1 MNLDAIFNL
10 HKVKFVKLDT
20 LFRNVEVQGAI
31 DSVNVFINIESIF
44 AMFHNKYMEDR
55 LLIMSHDET
64 HDIFTNI
71 IANVINLA
79 AHYRLYFT
87 KNKIRTNIVFYM
99 NEHDRYSKL
108 NNTIYNKK
116 YREKYISDYTDNP
129 HYETVNSI
137 MKSALTG
144 LDTII
149 DYIDSVYFVTSER
162 IESSLLP
169 YLIVKDKMLDGQ
181 FNLMVTKDPYD
192 LQYVNKNFLVIYPS
206 QDKSKILTKTNLW
219 DLLRDEGDISSDVNL
234 PSYLYSFMLSTIGD
248 KRRGIGKIK
257 GVGWNTIYKNIL
269 KLFKKFDIDME
280 DEIISFEQLAIA
292 IKEDPAHPNN
302 NRETVVNNYMSIDI
316 DRQYMMLAPSQKSSI
331 AQQLVDRFDDEA
343 LKEINNKMFDTTP
356 INLMELNNYQKGR
369 KTNPFGK
376 MR

>member
-1 MNLDAIFNL
+1 MAGIG
-10 HKVKFVKLDT
+10 
-20 LFRNVEVQGAI
+20 R
-31 DSVNVFINIESIF
+31 
-44 AMFHNKYMEDR
+44 
-55 LLIMSHDET
+55 
-64 HDIFTNI
+64 
-71 IANVINLA
+71 A

-181 FNLMVTKDPYD
+181 FNIMVTKDPYD

-257 GVGWNTIYKNIL
+257 GVGWNSIYKNIL

-280 DEIISFEQLAIA
+280 DEIISFPGAASGTPVSGSFAIPRYA
-292 IKEDPAHPNN
+292 SA
-302 NRETVVNNYMSIDI
+302 NRNVQRIIARITAFLMYLP
-316 DRQYMMLAPSQKSSI
+316 MLFFFHSS
-331 AQQLVDRFDDEA
+331 L
-343 LKEINNKMFDTTP
+343 INFN
-356 INLMELNNYQKGR
+356 ISHHLLSV
-369 KTNPFGK
+369 
-376 MR
+376 

>member
-1 MNLDAIFNL
+1 
-10 HKVKFVKLDT
+10 
-20 LFRNVEVQGAI
+20 
-31 DSVNVFINIESIF
+31 
-44 AMFHNKYMEDR
+44 
-55 LLIMSHDET
+55 
-64 HDIFTNI
+64 
-71 IANVINLA
+71 
-79 AHYRLYFT
+79 
-87 KNKIRTNIVFYM
+87 M

-257 GVGWNTIYKNIL
+257 GVGWNSIYKNIL